1 MTEEPEVS
9 RQGGDRFDAS
19 QTRGVQTLLGDPKR
33 AIISLS
39 VPMIIMMTLQ
49 TVYNFVDAAFVAR
62 LGVDALNA
70 IGFFFPIF
78 FILIA
83 IATGLGVGASA
94 SLSRFIGKRDKA
106 SADNVAVHSL
116 LIMMVTSLVVA
127 GVFLA
132 TTRPMFSALGAEG
145 AVLDMV
151 VDYGAILYAAVP
163 ILFFFNWA
171 TSILRG
177 EGDMRRAMWAGALGS
192 VLNIVLD
199 PIFIFTLD
207 LGVAGAAWATA
218 VAMGV
223 SALPLV
229 WWMFLKRDT
238 YVTVKRC
245 CFLYSRAIVGDIM
258 KVGLPATVMQLA
270 MSISAL
276 ILNGFIIGLDEPDGI
291 GTLTTGW
298 RILMMAILPLIGIA
312 TAVVAVTGAAFG
324 AREYGKLTTAFNY
337 AIKVGFLAEIAVSAV
352 VFALAA
358 QISGVFTAGPDGE
371 RIFDDLVLMLQVMAA
386 HFPFVAF
393 GMFSSSMFQ
402 GTGKGLNA
410 LAVTILRTIVF
421 TVVIAYILSFP
432 LGLGLEGIFWGITLG
447 NIGGAIVAF
456 VWARYY
462 ISCLGRGECIEEEE
476 PDDLPSVTPD

>member
-1 MTEEPEVS
+1 VTEEPEVS
-9 RQGGDRFDAS
+9 TEGEDRFEEP
-19 QTRGVQTLLGDPKR
+19 QTKGVRTLLGDPKR

-39 VPMIIMMTLQ
+39 VPMIIMMSLQ

-70 IGFFFPIF
+70 IGFFFPF
-78 FILIA
+78 FIILIA
-83 IATGLGVGASA
+83 LATGLGVGASA
-94 SLSRFIGKRDKA
+94 SLSRFIGRKDKG
-106 SADNVAVHSL
+106 SSDHVAVLSL
-116 LIMMVTSLVVA
+116 IIMMVTSVVVA

-132 TTRPMFSALGAEG
+132 GTRPMFSALGAEG

-151 VDYGAILYAAVP
+151 TEYGVILFAAAP

-171 TSILRG
+171 TSVFRG
-177 EGDMRRAMWAGALGS
+177 EGDMKRAMWAGALGS

-199 PIFIFTLD
+199 YFFIFTLD
-207 LGVAGAAWATA
+207 MGVPGAAWATA
-218 VAMGV
+218 IAMLV
-223 SALPLV
+223 STLPMV
-229 WWMFLKRDT
+229 WWMFVERDT
-238 YVTVKRC
+238 YVNIRRSSIV
-245 CFLYSRAIVGDIM
+245 YSRAIVGDIM
-258 KVGLPATVMQLA
+258 RVGLPATVMQLS

-276 ILNGFIIGLDEPDGI
+276 VLNGFIIGLGEPDGI

-298 RILMMAILPLIGIA
+298 RILMVAILPLIGIA
-312 TAVVAVTGAAFG
+312 TAVTAVTGAAYG
-324 AREYGKLTTAFNY
+324 AREYGKLTTAFYY
-337 AIKVGFLAEIAVSAV
+337 AIKVGFLAEIAVSVV

-358 QISGVFTAGPDGE
+358 QISAVFTTGPDGE
-371 RIFDDLVLMLQVMAA
+371 LIFDDLVLMLQIMAV

-393 GMFSSSMFQ
+393 GMFSSAMFQ

-421 TVVIAYILSFP
+421 TAVISYLLSFT
-432 LGLGLEGIFWGITLG
+432 LGMGLEGIFWGISVG
-447 NIGGAIVAF
+447 NMGGAIVAF

-476 PDDLPSVTPD
+476 EAEPSPVSV